1 MIRVLSGNLFES
13 RAQTW
18 VNTVNCVGVMGKGVA
33 LGFKERFPEMF
44 ADYQRRCERG
54 EVRLGRPYLFKH
66 LVGPW
71 IVNFPTKQHWRQV
84 TNLQD
89 IVSGLEYLRAHYKDW
104 GIKSLAVPPL
114 GCGNGQ
120 LEWRVVGPTL
130 YRHLAEFD
138 IPVELYAPH
147 GTPHSELQPSFLG
160 AMGREGDLTPS
171 APKPQFIQPGIVA
184 IVETVR
190 RLERQPYHPPVGRT
204 TFQKI
209 AYVLTDLGVDT
220 GLKYHRGSYGPYSD
234 ELKPTIGRLMNNGL
248 LQEHR
253 LGRMIEV
260 RTGPTFRDARRA
272 YAEQLKDYESAI
284 RKTADLFMRVGT
296 NRAELVATI
305 RFAYTELK
313 RELETQPS
321 ELDVLQ
327 RVMQW
332 KRRRRPPL
340 SESEVVSHIRN
351 LAALGWI
358 DVRASSKLPLPEDEA
373 LSDAA

>member
-54 EVRLGRPYLFKH
+54 EVRLGRPYLLKH

-340 SESEVVSHIRN
+340 SESEVASHIRN